1 MQSALRFLPIGA
13 LAFGGPSLIAIA
25 LLISTTVVCAQSRHP
40 IEIARIDEAL
50 KTAKITPA
58 QRSQV
63 IKYRN
68 EGERML
74 SAGEHGLAEA
84 AIQKAKAILHM

>member
-1 MQSALRFLPIGA
+1 VKRT
-13 LAFGGPSLIAIA
+13 SLIAIA
-25 LLISTTVVCAQSRHP
+25 LLISTTVVFAQSRHP
-40 IEIARIDEAL
+40 TEIAFIDAAL

-68 EGERML
+68 EAERTH
-74 SAGEHGLAEA
+74 SAGEHGLAEV